1 MTCNAGKIDRVLR
14 IVAGVALIAW
24 AIMSGNIFGYAG
36 VILVLTGAV
45 GFCPFYPLLG
55 INTGCK
61 LKNNE

>member
-1 MTCNAGKIDRVLR
+1 MSCNAGKIDRALR
-14 IVAGVALIAW
+14 IIVGVALIIW

-36 VILVLTGAV
+36 IILVLTGAI

-61 LKNNE
+61 TKND

>member
-1 MTCNAGKIDRVLR
+1 MSCNAGKIDRVLR
-14 IVAGVALIAW
+14 IIAGVALIVW

-36 VILVLTGAV
+36 IILVLTGAI

-61 LKNNE
+61 TKND

>member
-1 MTCNAGKIDRVLR
+1 MSCNAGKIDRALR
-14 IVAGVALIAW
+14 IIAGVALIIW

-36 VILVLTGAV
+36 IILVLTGAI

-61 LKNNE
+61 TKND